1 LKCFEEHL
9 PGAANAGINL
19 AGLVAHDG
27 KLTFD
32 RQSV

>member
-1 LKCFEEHL
+1 LEEHL
-9 PGAANAGINL
+9 PGAADAGINL
-19 AGLVAHDG
+19 ARLVGHGG